1 MRGSRPNWWQT
12 VFFVLL
18 LLIAGFLLI
27 RSPFFE
33 VAAVE
38 VRGNE
43 LLSTEEI
50 LSVAGLSAGVNIF
63 RVHLGEAGEK
73 LGALPLVK
81 EASVERRFP
90 STIIVNI
97 EERRP
102 LVLVDIENAF
112 WEVDAEGVVLRR
124 QRAGIEGLPVVTGA
138 VPGEQTMSKALAVT
152 AELPETIRQELSEIN
167 VSEGYRITLYT
178 VDGIPVHL
186 GRADAL
192 DAQVLILG
200 EVLDAV
206 RASGRTVE
214 YIDLAEPHNAV
225 VKYKEGQH

>member
-1 MRGSRPNWWQT
+1 MRGSGPNWWQT

-33 VAAVE
+33 VASVE

-43 LLSTEEI
+43 LLAKEEI
-50 LSVAGLSAGVNIF
+50 LSVAGVTTGVNIF

-73 LGALPLVK
+73 LGTLPLVK
-81 EASVERRFP
+81 EASLERRFP
-90 STIIVNI
+90 STIVVNI

-102 LVLVDIENAF
+102 LALVDIEDAF

-124 QRAGIEGLPVVTGA
+124 QKVGAEGLPVVTGA
-138 VPGEQTMSKALAVT
+138 VPGDRTMSKALSVT
-152 AELPETIRQELSEIN
+152 AALPAEIKGELSEIN

-178 VDGIPVHL
+178 VDGIPVYL
-186 GRADAL
+186 GSADEL
-192 DAQVLILG
+192 DTQALILS

-214 YIDLAEPHNAV
+214 YIDLAEPQNAV